1 MLNFL
6 KTDFKN
12 AFNSIDRLAIL
23 TEVKAHFPSAYPL
36 VHAMYATPS
45 NLEVF
50 ADNSHRG
57 SCRYKLLLFSRYK
70 GPSTIIP
77 GSALFPWIQL
87 RRELT
92 VHWYLLSDYYQTI
105 SMVKPTAYSLLL
117 SLMPSK
123 QSATLLLQ
131 SPTTHTHIQQ

>member
-1 MLNFL
+1 MN
-6 KTDFKN
+6 TT
-12 AFNSIDRLAIL
+12 DRLSVFLLECRRWSTQIL
-23 TEVKAHFPSAYPL
+23 FLRFPSPL
-36 VHAMYATPS
+36 S
-45 NLEVF
+45 
-50 ADNSHRG
+50 ADSSVTSVWPCTLWFIHSMRRYEAE
-57 SCRYKLLLFSRYK
+57 SKRYKLLLFSRYK

-117 SLMPSK
+117 SLMPGK

-131 SPTTHTHIQQ
+131 STTTHTHIQQ